1 MRGRCLACSRVFSL
15 DSEALI
21 PVHFKGSDGRLC
33 EGTLTPPTFEPP
45 LYYIQNRGFSGN
57 CLFWWKPDG
66 HGYTADLKKAW
77 KVTAEQAKR
86 ICRDRPEEDIPRLV
100 EEMDQIAQL
109 HVYDSLVY
117 PTVTKKV

>member
-57 CLFWWKPDG
+57 CLFWWK
-66 HGYTADLKKAW
+66 
-77 KVTAEQAKR
+77 VTAEQAKR